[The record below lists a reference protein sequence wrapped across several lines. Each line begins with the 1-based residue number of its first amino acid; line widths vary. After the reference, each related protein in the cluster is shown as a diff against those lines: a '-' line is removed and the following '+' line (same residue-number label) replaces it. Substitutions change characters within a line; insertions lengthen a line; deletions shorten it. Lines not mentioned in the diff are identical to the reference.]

1 MIYLLLSIFSSTVIF
16 ITFKF
21 TEHFKANLVNLITIN
36 YLAAAVLGFSLNP
49 HKFTFSQIFT
59 FDWLSYACVIGV
71 SYMVMFFLI
80 GYSIRKSGI
89 AVTTIAG
96 KLSMVIPILF
106 SILFYHEKQSTFKT
120 TGLVLAVISVLLSS
134 YRPIN
139 KAKNVWLIV
148 LPFLIF
154 IGTGAT
160 DALVKYMQGNHIS
173 NQTSLLFSSFVF
185 TAALLSGILVM
196 IFQPKSTSKNLSF
209 SDTLGGIVLGIAN
222 FGSLYF
228 FIMALSN
235 SRLESSI
242 VFGLNSICI
251 VLFSVLVGWAFFKE
265 KFSNINFAGI
275 IMAFIVILLLMNF

>member
-1 MIYLLLSIFSSTVIF
+1 MIYLLLSILSSTVIF

-21 TEHFKANLVNLITIN
+21 TERFKANLVNLITIN
-36 YLAAAVLGFSLNP
+36 YLTAAALGFYLNP
-49 HKFTFSQIFT
+49 NKFSFSQIFN
-59 FDWLSYACVIGV
+59 FDWLPYACIIGV

-120 TGLVLAVISVLLSS
+120 AGLILAVISVILSS

-139 KAKNVWLIV
+139 KAKNIWLIL
-148 LPFLIF
+148 LPLFIF
-154 IGTGAT
+154 IGTGSA
-160 DALVKYMQGNHIS
+160 DALVKYMQGSHIS

-185 TAALLSGILVM
+185 TASLLSGLLVM
-196 IFQPKSTSKNLSF
+196 IFQPKSVTKAFTF
-209 SDTLGGIVLGIAN
+209 SDIPGGIVLGIAN

-251 VLFSVLVGWAFFKE
+251 VLFSVLIGWAFFKE
-265 KFSNINFAGI
+265 KFTTINFVGI
-275 IMAFIVILLLMNF
+275 IMAFVVILLLMNF